1 MWLVNLKDKR
11 KVFDKYSN
19 TFFTLQKWQLT
30 TQIASACQIDV
41 MYREKGIKKWK
52 KHEKLV
58 LNFFIADVALEG
70 LSNMRA
76 QWYIARVW

>member
-41 MYREKGIKKWK
+41 MYREKGIK
-52 KHEKLV
+52 
-58 LNFFIADVALEG
+58 
-70 LSNMRA
+70 
-76 QWYIARVW
+76 